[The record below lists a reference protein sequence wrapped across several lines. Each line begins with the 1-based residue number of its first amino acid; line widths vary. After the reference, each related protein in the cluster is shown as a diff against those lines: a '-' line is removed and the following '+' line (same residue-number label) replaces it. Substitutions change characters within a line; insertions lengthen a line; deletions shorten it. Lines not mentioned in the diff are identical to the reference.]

1 MNREKMSKF
10 IADYLQNDKT
20 TFAMMLSGE
29 WGTGKSFYIK
39 GELKNFIE
47 EWKKDLL
54 NNQEAEKSDKK
65 EIKKYELIIVSLYGL
80 SSISEIS
87 QRIYF
92 EMRTILKNKSE
103 KLTSAQ
109 AAGKIIGKTLL
120 NAFSSK
126 IGFDIETDAGSFDK
140 IYESI
145 DLTGKLLVFED
156 VERTKIDLEDFFGY
170 VNNLCEQDNVK
181 VLLVADENKIRE
193 KFKEKKKSFD
203 DIKDKVV
210 GDTIHFEP
218 DLEATLRNIFDIY
231 GFNDVCDLDADMSDI
246 RTILPDRPNFRKVIY
261 ACQKVHEIFN
271 HKEFEDYRDDE
282 KYKQFRK
289 NIFLSTL
296 LNVHKGLDTRFISD
310 NDTID
315 SNDEKNEQTND
326 ENFKKKL
333 YEDYP
338 LPYFVY
344 NYLTTQQIS
353 KDKISTGEKE
363 YANYIKCQKNL
374 VSIPGHAILKNS
386 EYNLDADIENALK
399 KAGDFI
405 ADTNNM
411 FYLPVYRDL
420 IKELAFIKDNLEIET
435 DEFMD
440 KLVKRFSYEAQ
451 KNPEITQDKSMQYVN
466 LSKDATV
473 CKYDNLIRQIR
484 IKPQQTLYKKC
495 NGDIKQFFS
504 HSSGNMNNKDIKEFI
519 ENTEPKK
526 LAEFIGNLKGEK
538 NDDINIVVNIEFAI
552 SIYIISKD
560 VEWFK
565 KLKDELSDVV
575 KNYTSSKVVKWHIKQ
590 CIRKINK
597 SISPIGLNDLKRNK
611 EPQMSDME
619 D

>member
-1 MNREKMSKF
+1 MNRAEMNKF

-54 NNQEAEKSDKK
+54 NNQEAEKSEKK

-92 EMRTILKNKSE
+92 EMRTILKNKFE

-170 VNNLCEQDNVK
+170 VNNLCEQDGVK
-181 VLLVADENKIRE
+181 VLLIADEEKVRE
-193 KFKEKKKSFD
+193 KLENYDK
-203 DIKDKVV
+203 IKDKVV

-271 HKEFEDYRDDE
+271 HEKFKEYKDYA

-296 LNVHKGLDTRFISD
+296 LNVHEGF
-310 NDTID
+310 
-315 SNDEKNEQTND
+315 
-326 ENFKKKL
+326 
-333 YEDYP
+333 Y
-338 LPYFVY
+338 
-344 NYLTTQQIS
+344 S
-353 KDKISTGEKE
+353 KSQE
-363 YANYIKCQKNL
+363 
-374 VSIPGHAILKNS
+374 
-386 EYNLDADIENALK
+386 
-399 KAGDFI
+399 
-405 ADTNNM
+405 
-411 FYLPVYRDL
+411 
-420 IKELAFIKDNLEIET
+420 
-435 DEFMD
+435 
-440 KLVKRFSYEAQ
+440 
-451 KNPEITQDKSMQYVN
+451 
-466 LSKDATV
+466 
-473 CKYDNLIRQIR
+473 
-484 IKPQQTLYKKC
+484 
-495 NGDIKQFFS
+495 
-504 HSSGNMNNKDIKEFI
+504 
-519 ENTEPKK
+519 
-526 LAEFIGNLKGEK
+526 
-538 NDDINIVVNIEFAI
+538 
-552 SIYIISKD
+552 
-560 VEWFK
+560 
-565 KLKDELSDVV
+565 
-575 KNYTSSKVVKWHIKQ
+575 
-590 CIRKINK
+590 
-597 SISPIGLNDLKRNK
+597 NK
-611 EPQMSDME
+611 EETQ
-619 D
+619 